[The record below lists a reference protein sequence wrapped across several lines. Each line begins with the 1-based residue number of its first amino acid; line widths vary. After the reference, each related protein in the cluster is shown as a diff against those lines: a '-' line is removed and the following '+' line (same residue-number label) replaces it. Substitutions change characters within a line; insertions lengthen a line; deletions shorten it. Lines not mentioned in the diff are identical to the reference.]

1 MIYFVTEEFIKN
13 KTHITQNVDASDIAP
28 FLQIAAVTYVQP
40 ILGYTFYNH
49 LLKAYNDGTTTPNE
63 DILIEFISYV
73 VAFSA
78 AYEALPN
85 LAWRISN
92 KGPQSQFGDYSAAE
106 GIEVVNYLRRNI
118 IKFSNLKTDELRA
131 YLSENKKLFPQW
143 SEKENNSIVKPDKR
157 RKNNP
162 GGLSTI

>member
-13 KTHITQNVDASDIAP
+13 KTHITQNVDAGDISP

-49 LLKAYNDGTTTPNE
+49 LLDAYNNKSTTAEE
-63 DILIEFISYV
+63 DILIDFISYV

-92 KGPQSQFGDYSAAE
+92 KGPQSQFGEYSAAE
-106 GIEVVNYLRRNI
+106 GIEVVNYLRRNV
-118 IKFSNLKTDELRA
+118 IKFAKMKTDELRA
-131 YLSENKKLFPQW
+131 YLNENKSLYPKW
-143 SEKENNSIVKPDKR
+143 SLKENNAIVSPDR
-157 RKNNP
+157 RLKNNP
-162 GGLSTI
+162 GGMSSI